1 MSSLSNHNNPRT
13 DCPDSILIELDEGE
27 SCAYVTIGEAS
38 SYPSLQ
44 EVVDK
49 LKERNIPYW
58 IDEEAINTEL
68 AKETT
73 GQPFRAAFARDST
86 FEITVDGKQQFA
98 SLTLKRGYGGKET
111 TIADVQAKLDEIGI
125 VSGIDLERIALA
137 VIEKDYGNPV
147 VIARA
152 KEPVHGTDARIDC
165 LFPREFKMQP
175 KETDHQKVD
184 FRELTLICAVAQ
196 GDVLAR
202 KIPATPG
209 EPGVTITG
217 KTVPA
222 KPGKNIKFTAGRN
235 TIISPDAMEV
245 TAAIAGQPFLKGRA
259 VFVEPVYTIKGDI
272 NYSVGNIDFKG
283 SVKIDG
289 NVVSGFSIKA
299 TESIEINGVV
309 EDCIIEAGMDVFIKG
324 GILGA
329 DKGII
334 KAGRD
339 FSALFV
345 ENCSVE
351 AGRNIVVGDALNSE
365 LSAGDSIDVVLG
377 KGRVI
382 GSKLG
387 AQNLAAMNI
396 LGSDIAG
403 KTQVSVGYDP
413 RTMARLKNAKEAA
426 LKTEHTLEEIAKH
439 ICTLEGMS
447 QACPLSDEKETLYRR
462 LLATSEELGHR
473 LEELTEEVAM
483 LESTMTRSVQPTV
496 RVRQTC
502 YPNVRVTIGKL
513 VFDCTTEYH
522 SAVFF
527 AEDEKIKVN
536 VYENKA

>member
-259 VFVEPVYTIKGDI
+259 VFRRTRLYH
-272 NYSVGNIDFKG
+272 
-283 SVKIDG
+283 
-289 NVVSGFSIKA
+289 
-299 TESIEINGVV
+299 
-309 EDCIIEAGMDVFIKG
+309 
-324 GILGA
+324 
-329 DKGII
+329 
-334 KAGRD
+334 
-339 FSALFV
+339 
-345 ENCSVE
+345 
-351 AGRNIVVGDALNSE
+351 
-365 LSAGDSIDVVLG
+365 
-377 KGRVI
+377 KGRYQ
-382 GSKLG
+382 LFRR
-387 AQNLAAMNI
+387 Q
-396 LGSDIAG
+396 
-403 KTQVSVGYDP
+403 Y
-413 RTMARLKNAKEAA
+413 RL
-426 LKTEHTLEEIAKH
+426 
-439 ICTLEGMS
+439 
-447 QACPLSDEKETLYRR
+447 QRQRQDRR
-462 LLATSEELGHR
+462 ECRIRFFHKGHR
-473 LEELTEEVAM
+473 EHRDK
-483 LESTMTRSVQPTV
+483 RS
-496 RVRQTC
+496 R
-502 YPNVRVTIGKL
+502 
-513 VFDCTTEYH
+513 
-522 SAVFF
+522 
-527 AEDEKIKVN
+527 
-536 VYENKA
+536 